1 MRTKHS
7 LGERFFAILLVS
19 LLVGNMAACT
29 GPTLSPRGGWADF
42 DLAMI
47 RVPGGWVHAGGGNLL
62 VHRSDLSMDTLLG
75 TQEITATYNS
85 SPGEWTFSIGVR
97 YDGASFRDPTGLT
110 INFEN
115 QPDGSMAPGTYWM
128 KVDGDTLQ
136 TKGGLRYD
144 FDATGQLEAVYWY
157 TFDYPRIRYQHAPGQ
172 TRIDQCTAPGV
183 CTGVFV
189 IDLEGDRP
197 VRVRDARTGRI
208 AEYRYAG
215 GLLVNAKS
223 AFETEAGLPG
233 TTYEYDGTL
242 LAAQTSS
249 EDERIEY
256 EYSVG
261 GRIDRVVQIGEGNP
275 THRFSHH
282 SIDRNNHDLYRT
294 LYINPLGGKLL
305 MFFDGERKLHEVRW
319 LDSGDTRRIT
329 WISKR
334 RIASDRLPNGARTTY
349 RYGYIGWDPIQ
360 VTTASGNVLD
370 VTYAYYSLN
379 LDDPTA
385 RAIRRVE
392 DSLGTVF
399 EMTYDSQG
407 RPVSR
412 VNGAGESISTSYG
425 FSVFPD
431 AATSPSGITTS
442 FPLYGIH
449 GHWTDSE
456 GPLAD
461 KRGFDPVGNLRIGS
475 RNLRSPGLV
484 SRDFDAGRRVSKWNV
499 AATEGGVTTSTG
511 EVSIVRR
518 SDGQPLAITR
528 PGGGDHEFQYDALG
542 RATVRSERVDGV
554 WREARFGHDAAGN
567 PTSFELP
574 NGMRQELEYDVYG
587 RLVRHRALQQGVL
600 EGERVLSYR
609 AGQLETSW
617 DSIRNTTE
625 VHSYD
630 LAGRPVVIAYGAGD
644 QLVTAYDVR
653 GRVTGETLLL
663 GTTVLA
669 NLAYGHDLADRLASI
684 QDLEAGETL
693 VEIAHG
699 DGRAEEIRYGN
710 GLTRT
715 VSYDPIT
722 GELTGA
728 VTRDGSESV
737 VATTTLRRTT
747 EIGPLRQQVRA
758 EVETP
763 LASTIEEYWLTLSDQ
778 LSDPGTRLFAWNNGS
793 EARSFNHDRLA
804 NRTDS
809 EEDSFLYN
817 EEGNRLLSA
826 DLDGSVITYVYD
838 AAGFVVSRNGTP
850 VTWSATGQM
859 TSFGDASATW
869 DMSGRIVNLELAGAV
884 RSFDLFGGRIAS
896 DIAAGTIG
904 RIDLGHV
911 VLDLAGTER
920 VFRHADF
927 RGNVSFISNEDG
939 EVVAHYRYRPYGL
952 DQVFGSDDGFQ
963 FMGKVAVGPLLLM
976 GARVYDSEAGRFLS
990 PDPVLQPRSQ
1000 YAYTTGNPVSFMDI
1014 SGLDQGPSTAEV
1026 IEAGGSIG
1034 AIGAG
1039 LAAVGVGAGSGILI
1053 GLGLAVAGFGLGL
1066 IVAALVG
1073 AAIVG
1078 HRKLAQQ
1085 ASSARPATGHP
1096 ALPPST
1102 GAQPNGSNLTNGPPP
1117 AGISSPQLGC
1127 SPAQLSRA
1135 PDASGALRWL
1145 LLVNLLL
1152 GLMVIHFK
1160 VRRTR
1165 DGRSTPSGGDLDND
1179 CNRHFHWPRGDHTLH
1194 SDRGFRAPQRAAQR
1208 GYWVRALR
1216 LGDARA
1222 RAVLAG
1228 RRLDA
1233 PEE

>member
-62 VHRSDLSMDTLLG
+62 VHRSDLSIDTLLG
-75 TQEITATYNS
+75 TQEITASYNS
-85 SPGEWTFSIGVR
+85 APGEWTFSSGVR

-110 INFEN
+110 IRFEN
-115 QPDGSMAPGTYWM
+115 QPNGSLAPGTYWL

-144 FDATGQLEAVYWY
+144 FDAAGQLAAVYWY
-157 TFDYPRIRYQHAPGQ
+157 TFDYPRIRYQHVPGQ

-189 IDLEGDRP
+189 IDLEDDRP

-208 AEYRYAG
+208 AEYSYTS

-242 LAAQTSS
+242 LSAQTNS
-249 EDERIEY
+249 EGERVEY
-256 EYSVG
+256 GYFVG
-261 GRIDRVVQIGEGNP
+261 RRIDRVVQVGEGNP

-294 LYINPLGGKLL
+294 LYINPLGGKML

-334 RIASDRLPNGARTTY
+334 RIATDRLPNGAWTRY
-349 RYGYIGWDPIQ
+349 RYGYIGWDPVE
-360 VTTASGNVLD
+360 VTTPSGNVLD
-370 VTYAYYSLN
+370 VSYAYYSLN

-385 RAIRRVE
+385 RAIRRVD
-392 DSLGTVF
+392 DSLGRVF
-399 EMTYDSQG
+399 EVTYDAQG

-412 VNGAGESISTSYG
+412 VNGAGETISMSYG

-461 KRGFDPVGNLRIGS
+461 ERGFDPVGNLRIGS
-475 RNLRSPGLV
+475 RNLRSPGLL

-499 AATEGGVTTSTG
+499 AATGGGVTTTTG

-518 SDGQPLAITR
+518 SDGQPLAISR

-554 WREARFGHDAAGN
+554 WREARFGYDAAGN
-567 PTSFELP
+567 PISFELP
-574 NGMRQELEYDVYG
+574 NGMRQELAYDSYG
-587 RLVRHRALQQGVL
+587 RLVRQRALQQGEL

-617 DSIRNTTE
+617 DSIRDTTE
-625 VHSYD
+625 VYSHD
-630 LAGRPVVIAYGAGD
+630 LAGRPVVVAYGNGD
-644 QLVTAYDVR
+644 QLVTAYDAR
-653 GRVTGETLLL
+653 NRVTGETLLL

-684 QDLEAGETL
+684 EDLEAGETL
-693 VEIAHG
+693 VEIARR

-715 VSYDPIT
+715 ASYDPIT

-728 VTRDGSESV
+728 VTRDGSEAI
-737 VATTTLRRTT
+737 VATTTLSRTT
-747 EIGPLRQQVRA
+747 ETGPLRQQVRA

-763 LASTIEEYWLTLSDQ
+763 LAATIEEYWLTLPDQ
-778 LSDPGTRLFAWNNGS
+778 LSDPGARLFAWSNGS

-804 NRTDS
+804 NRTDTA
-809 EEDSFLYN
+809 EDSFVYN

-826 DLDGSVITYVYD
+826 SLDGSAITYVYD
-838 AAGFVVSRNGTP
+838 EAGFVVSRNGTP
-850 VTWSATGQM
+850 VTWSAAGQM

-869 DMSGRIVNLELAGAV
+869 DMSGRIVDLELAGVV

-896 DIAAGTIG
+896 DVAAGTIG
-904 RIDLGHV
+904 RLDLGHV
-911 VLDLAGTER
+911 VLDLSGAER
-920 VFRHADF
+920 VYRHADF

-952 DQVFGSDDGFQ
+952 DEVFGSDAGISFK
-963 FMGKVAVGPLLLM
+963 GKAAMGPLLLM
-976 GARVYDSEAGRFLS
+976 GARVYDDVVGRFLS

-1000 YAYTTGNPVSFMDI
+1000 YSYTNGNPVGFADA
-1014 SGLDQGPSTAEV
+1014 SGLNEGVSASDLITA
-1026 IEAGGSIG
+1026 G
-1034 AIGAG
+1034 AA
-1039 LAAVGVGAGSGILI
+1039 LGVI
-1053 GLGLAVAGFGLGL
+1053 GLGLAGLGVTIAVAAFIGIGVALTGIGIGLIIGGLVGAAFVGGQRSARIPLFSPSGSRESGALASPGRQQKSLELGVGSPAPAASSPHSSCSPTELSRTPDASSEILWLVLVNISLGL
-1066 IVAALVG
+1066 IVMRFRRRRIHGGHTTPAVAGLG
-1073 AAIVG
+1073 G
-1078 HRKLAQQ
+1078 HRV
-1085 ASSARPATGHP
+1085 RH
-1096 ALPPST
+1096 
-1102 GAQPNGSNLTNGPPP
+1102 
-1117 AGISSPQLGC
+1117 
-1127 SPAQLSRA
+1127 SR
-1135 PDASGALRWL
+1135 
-1145 LLVNLLL
+1145 
-1152 GLMVIHFK
+1152 
-1160 VRRTR
+1160 RR
-1165 DGRSTPSGGDLDND
+1165 DE
-1179 CNRHFHWPRGDHTLH
+1179 PRALH
-1194 SDRGFRAPQRAAQR
+1194 SEREVGPYHRGGRCDRRDRDLRMGEPRA
-1208 GYWVRALR
+1208 W
-1216 LGDARA
+1216 
-1222 RAVLAG
+1222 AVEAG

-1233 PEE
+1233 PEV